1 MRAVDHERKSK
12 CDWPKYLRRHTI
24 PREPSLVVFHNY
36 LLSKYILLS
45 LYDFVHFADSVQ
57 LQSWW
62 KLVCFVAKLEK
73 KEKLLS
79 PENTEE
85 LTNLRFLLP
94 KTKSATHECS
104 SQSMK
109 FV

>member
-1 MRAVDHERKSK
+1 MRAVDHERKIK

-62 KLVCFVAKLEK
+62 KLVCSLAKFGGRGR
-73 KEKLLS
+73 KESFYHGKHGR
-79 PENTEE
+79 
-85 LTNLRFLLP
+85 TN
-94 KTKSATHECS
+94 
-104 SQSMK
+104 
-109 FV
+109 